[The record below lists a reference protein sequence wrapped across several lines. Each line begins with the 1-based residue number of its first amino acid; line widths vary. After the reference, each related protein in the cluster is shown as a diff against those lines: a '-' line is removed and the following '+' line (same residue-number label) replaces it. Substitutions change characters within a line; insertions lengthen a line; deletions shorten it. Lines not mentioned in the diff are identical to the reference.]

1 VSVAESPRPS
11 PQNTRSSLIF
21 EALSELVRA
30 REFQFVSRVQLEPPA
45 GPGYAISTE
54 TSLDIVPAV
63 ARGEVDIAI
72 MNPSAILTAAYLG
85 RGPFSEAYPL
95 RVITTIPS
103 QDWYFF
109 AVTEA
114 SGITSLAEIRERRYP
129 LRVSLRADRQGIVK
143 YYAEET
149 LRYYGFT
156 LQDIESWGGKV
167 SFDPGI
173 PAVPGRA
180 GRVAS
185 GELDALFDEATNR
198 FVPML
203 DELKMRLIQLDDGAL
218 KYLEGRGLHAAPM
231 PRSYF
236 PNLPS
241 DMLAPDFSGWP
252 LFTREDAPDDLIYHF
267 CKALDTR
274 KGAVLWNQPT
284 SLPVAEMCRD
294 TPAGPRR
301 IPLHPAAERYW
312 RDAGYL

>member
-1 VSVAESPRPS
+1 VEANPRPS

-21 EALSELVRA
+21 EALSELVRG
-30 REFQFVSRVQLEPPA
+30 REFQFVSRVQLEPPSGA
-45 GPGYAISTE
+45 SYAISTE

-63 ARGEVDIAI
+63 ARGDVDIAI
-72 MNPSAILTAAYLG
+72 MNPSAILTAATLG
-85 RGPFSEAYPL
+85 RGPFTEAYPV

-114 SGITSLAEIRERRYP
+114 SGLTSLAEIKERKYP
-129 LRVSLRADRQGIVK
+129 LRVSLRADRQGIVQ

-156 LQDIESWGGKV
+156 LQDIESWGGRV
-167 SFDPGI
+167 SYDPGI

-180 GRVAS
+180 GSVAS
-185 GELDALFDEATNR
+185 GELDAIFDEATNR

-218 KYLEGRGLHAAPM
+218 KHLEGMGLHASPM

-236 PNLPS
+236 PNLPA
-241 DMLAPDFSGWP
+241 DMRAPDFSGWP
-252 LFTREDAPDDLIYHF
+252 LFTRADAPDDLIYHL
-267 CKALDTR
+267 CKAIDTR
-274 KGAVLWNQPT
+274 KAAVLWNQPT
-284 SLPVAEMCRD
+284 PLPVAEMCRD
-294 TPAGPRR
+294 TPAGPLR